1 MPTQTTGLLTAHAH
15 SFEAEMR
22 PGPIFQQLVRLS
34 VVQRGKLG
42 GKTVVTSLYLLVPP
56 PPNIYG
62 IAEHPPFW
70 ASDGGQVGGGYRR
83 AEGRSE

>member
-62 IAEHPPFW
+62 IAEHPPLMGVGLRP
-70 ASDGGQVGGGYRR
+70 GGRRIWGGVTK
-83 AEGRSE
+83 

>member
-56 PPNIYG
+56 PPKYIRYSRT
-62 IAEHPPFW
+62 PPPHGRRREARW
-70 ASDGGQVGGGYRR
+70 AADMGGG
-83 AEGRSE
+83 GN

>member
-1 MPTQTTGLLTAHAH
+1 MPTQTAGLLTAHAH

-56 PPNIYG
+56 PPPQIYM
-62 IAEHPPFW
+62 
-70 ASDGGQVGGGYRR
+70 V
-83 AEGRSE
+83 